1 MNKLES
7 TIYNLVR
14 KNPALKQFVRNMYQD
29 IFDLLPRK
37 KEYFASPYQYREG
50 FFFGFHDVTPFSF
63 DETKLL
69 ANQNR
74 LDLRMPLPS
83 DGLDVGYFDL
93 EQGSIKDFHRV
104 DTSYAWNYHKGCR
117 LQWLDKNRMI
127 YNTAIANRLV
137 SKIHDLSTGEYQV
150 IDCPIDAVYQDEQR
164 SLASSFS
171 YERLER
177 CMPGYGYPYRDGGK
191 LDDPAPKDSGLFLVD
206 LKENTSELLISLSE
220 LAQMEDESYR
230 QGYMHFVTHSEFSK
244 DGRYLSFL
252 YRKIPIDGDYMRRHT
267 KIMVYDLRDR
277 RLITLP
283 TQESGSHYVW
293 NNRNQLIASCIIN
306 GNSCHVLYDMKDVAH
321 YQIIVWMLVLFP
333 TFYSALLPVV
343 DSVDKQM
350 LEAAEVYGA
359 NGWQKIVYVY
369 MPYMRNAVIENALSG
384 ISLAIKLIVSAEVIS
399 QAARSIGMMM
409 QDSRMYLQSDR
420 LIALTLVIVFIC
432 ILIDG
437 VGKLVC
443 SGLKKPNKE

>member
-14 KNPALKQFVRNMYQD
+14 KNPALKQFVRNMYQG

-93 EQGSIKDFHRV
+93 EQGTIKDFHRV

-171 YERLER
+171 
-177 CMPGYGYPYRDGGK
+177 
-191 LDDPAPKDSGLFLVD
+191 
-206 LKENTSELLISLSE
+206 
-220 LAQMEDESYR
+220 
-230 QGYMHFVTHSEFSK
+230 
-244 DGRYLSFL
+244 
-252 YRKIPIDGDYMRRHT
+252 
-267 KIMVYDLRDR
+267 
-277 RLITLP
+277 
-283 TQESGSHYVW
+283 
-293 NNRNQLIASCIIN
+293 
-306 GNSCHVLYDMKDVAH
+306 
-321 YQIIVWMLVLFP
+321 
-333 TFYSALLPVV
+333 
-343 DSVDKQM
+343 
-350 LEAAEVYGA
+350 
-359 NGWQKIVYVY
+359 
-369 MPYMRNAVIENALSG
+369 
-384 ISLAIKLIVSAEVIS
+384 
-399 QAARSIGMMM
+399 
-409 QDSRMYLQSDR
+409 
-420 LIALTLVIVFIC
+420 
-432 ILIDG
+432 
-437 VGKLVC
+437 
-443 SGLKKPNKE
+443 

>member
-14 KNPALKQFVRNMYQD
+14 KNPALKQFVRNMYQG

-37 KEYFASPYQYREG
+37 KEYFASPYQYWEG

-69 ANQNR
+69 SNQNR
-74 LDLRMPLPS
+74 LDLRMPLPTE
-83 DGLDVGYFDL
+83 GLDVGYFDL
-93 EQGSIKDFHRV
+93 EQGTIKDFHRV

-150 IDCPIDAVYQDEQR
+150 IDCPIDAVYHDGQR

-252 YRKIPIDGDYMRRHT
+252 YRKIPTDGDYMRRHT
-267 KIMVYDLRDR
+267 KIMIYDLRDR

-306 GNSCHVLYDMKDVAH
+306 GNSCHVLYDMKDVDH
-321 YQIIVWMLVLFP
+321 YQIIVGDVLNSDGHQSFISDTSFVADTYP
-333 TFYSALLPVV
+333 DKYRMAKIYKADINTQSADLLLSIYSPKEFQTKDFKCHIACDLHPRVSPSGKYLCF
-343 DSVDKQM
+343 DSPRTGKRG
-350 LEAAEVYGA
+350 LY
-359 NGWQKIVYVY
+359 I
-369 MPYMRNAVIENALSG
+369 MPLS
-384 ISLAIKLIVSAEVIS
+384 APA
-399 QAARSIGMMM
+399 M
-409 QDSRMYLQSDR
+409 
-420 LIALTLVIVFIC
+420 
-432 ILIDG
+432 
-437 VGKLVC
+437 
-443 SGLKKPNKE
+443 